1 MRRATGR
8 RSCHGCYTSF
18 VASTSTYSRR
28 PTPTLCVK
36 PGNLRRPTGLTCS
49 PTAPLEEYLKEWH
62 TVMNDMSL
70 HPDRREMLYIVVASP
85 TSAAVP
91 DLFFSGLPWGPG
103 HDEDEPDREE
113 DEEEPGA

>member
-1 MRRATGR
+1 
-8 RSCHGCYTSF
+8 
-18 VASTSTYSRR
+18 
-28 PTPTLCVK
+28 
-36 PGNLRRPTGLTCS
+36 
-49 PTAPLEEYLKEWH
+49 
-62 TVMNDMSL
+62 MNDMSL